1 MSAGGITL
9 DGVSNSHGLLI
20 EIQLAM
26 MQAAQKVI
34 FCFDSSKLGRR
45 SVSLLCGLERIHTIV
60 TDVGAPED
68 LVRPLR
74 EKGIEVV
81 VAAKNLGS

>member
-1 MSAGGITL
+1 
-9 DGVSNSHGLLI
+9 
-20 EIQLAM
+20 
-26 MQAAQKVI
+26 
-34 FCFDSSKLGRR
+34 
-45 SVSLLCGLERIHTIV
+45 LERIHTIV